1 MLMLKRSLLLL
12 VVFYSFSISLADA
25 VFPYDCQLWPESL
38 SERVKALIWTNEI
51 LDVEAV
57 DMALNNL
64 DIYCR
69 SKNYKIPF
77 VWWWQRVPESPYLY
91 DHLADVGFRKLFW
104 DSKTSYWLKLDE
116 QWEKRREQVRKM
128 VEDPTWKSSQQFLEA
143 YASIWQPGNVK
154 GLEYKYKSICDEI
167 YNVRIN
173 FLTNYERDKQSQFMT
188 LCEYKTND
196 IIRKE
201 MTYLKTVMMWRS
213 IKYMKDNINDYAS
226 KYFVKTRMDKMIE
239 KFSVLQWYFSVVTQ
253 KVSEWTENC
262 NY

>member
-1 MLMLKRSLLLL
+1 MLKRVLLL
-12 VVFYSFSISLADA
+12 VVFVISFSFSLADA

-38 SERVKALIWTNEI
+38 TERIKALIWTNEI
-51 LDVEAV
+51 LDEEAV

-69 SKNYKIPF
+69 TRNYKIPF
-77 VWWWQRVPESPYLY
+77 LWWWQNVPESPYFY
-91 DHLADVGFRKLFW
+91 DHLADVAFRKLFW
-104 DSKTSYWLKLDE
+104 DDQTAYWLKLDE
-116 QWEKRREQVRKM
+116 KWQKRREQVRKLS
-128 VEDPTWKSSQQFLEA
+128 EDPNWTSSQRFLEA
-143 YASIWQPGNVK
+143 YATSRQPGTTK
-154 GLEYKYKSICDEI
+154 WLEYKYKSICNEI
-167 YNVRIN
+167 YNVRLE
-173 FLTNYERDKQSQFMT
+173 FMTNYDKDKQSQFIT
-188 LCEYKTND
+188 LCNYKTND

-213 IKYMKDNINDYAS
+213 IKYMKDNINNYAS